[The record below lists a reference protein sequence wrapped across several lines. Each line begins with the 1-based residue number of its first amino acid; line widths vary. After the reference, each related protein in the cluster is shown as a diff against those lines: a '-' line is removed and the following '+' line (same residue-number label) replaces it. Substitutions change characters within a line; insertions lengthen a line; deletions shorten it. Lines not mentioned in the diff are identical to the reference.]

1 MAYILLSIVLFS
13 FNNILWKKNLQH
25 TTILFLVSYRSSI
38 TALLSLGIAF
48 YLESFKSITPI
59 QLLHISIGSIFGVIG
74 LLSMLSV
81 IKKASLHWLGVYNLL
96 GILFTTLYLLVIEK
110 IEFKYSIIGVFF
122 IILGFILYII
132 SAKNKSIKMKINQHI
147 LMLMMTISFSVSS
160 IIHWKNLS
168 IEIPTIV
175 ILSNQELIV
184 FITSFLL
191 GIFCK
196 REDFKISY
204 YRNYFS
210 KIIFMAIIIF
220 FALLC
225 SFLGLKQTD
234 PFLSSLLFLASPL
247 TTIVL
252 NIIFFKEHL
261 SKQNLIA
268 LLFMI
273 TGAFIL
279 HYISF

>member
-1 MAYILLSIVLFS
+1 MAYILLSIILFS

-38 TALLSLGIAF
+38 TALLSLAIAF
-48 YLESFKSITPI
+48 YLECFNNITLI
-59 QLLHISIGSIFGVIG
+59 QLLYVSIGSFFGVIG
-74 LLSMLSV
+74 LLCMLKV

-96 GILFTTLYLLVIEK
+96 GILFTTLYLLLIEK
-110 IEFKYSIIGVFF
+110 LEFKYSIIGVFF
-122 IILGFILYII
+122 VLIGFIFYIK
-132 SAKNKSIKMKINQHI
+132 STRDKSIKMKLNQHI
-147 LMLMMTISFSVSS
+147 LMLIMIISFSVSS
-160 IIHWKNLS
+160 IIHWKNL
-168 IEIPTIV
+168 ITEIPTLI

-184 FITSFLL
+184 FIISFLL
-191 GIFCK
+191 GIIYK
-196 REDFKISY
+196 GEDFKIYY

-220 FALLC
+220 FALFC

-261 SKQNLIA
+261 SKQNLFA
-268 LLFMI
+268 LLLMSI
-273 TGAFIL
+273 GAFIL
-279 HYISF
+279 HQIAN

>member
-1 MAYILLSIVLFS
+1 MTYILLSIVLFS

-25 TTILFLVSYRSSI
+25 TTILFLVSYRASI

-48 YLESFKSITPI
+48 YLEYFKSITPI
-59 QLLHISIGSIFGVIG
+59 QFLHVSIGSIFGVIG

-122 IILGFILYII
+122 IIIGFIFYIL
-132 SAKNKSIKMKINQHI
+132 STKNKSIKMKISQHI
-147 LMLMMTISFSVSS
+147 LLLLMTISFSCSS

-168 IEIPTIV
+168 LEIPTLV

-191 GIFCK
+191 GILCK
-196 REDFKISY
+196 REDFNISY

-261 SKQNLIA
+261 SKQNLLA
-268 LLFMI
+268 LLLMI

-279 HYISF
+279 HYISI

>member
-1 MAYILLSIVLFS
+1 MAYILLSILLFS

-168 IEIPTIV
+168 IEIPTLV

-191 GIFCK
+191 GISCK
-196 REDFKISY
+196 REYFKISY

>member
-1 MAYILLSIVLFS
+1 MAFILLSIVLFS
-13 FNNILWKKNLQH
+13 FNNIVWKKNLQH
-25 TTILFLVSYRSSI
+25 TTILFLVSYRASI
-38 TALLSLGIAF
+38 TALLSLAIAF
-48 YLESFKSITPI
+48 YFEYFKNITTI
-59 QLLHISIGSIFGVIG
+59 QLLHVSIGSIFGVVG
-74 LLSMLSV
+74 LLCMLTV
-81 IKKASLHWLGVYNLL
+81 IKKASLQWLGVYNLL
-96 GILFTTLYLLVIEK
+96 GILFTTLYLLLIEK
-110 IEFKYSIIGVFF
+110 LEFKYSIIGVLFV
-122 IILGFILYII
+122 IIGFIFYIQ
-132 SAKNKSIKMKINQHI
+132 STKNKSIKMKLNQHI
-147 LMLMMTISFSVSS
+147 LMLIMTISFSVSS

-168 IEIPTIV
+168 LEIPTFV

-191 GIFCK
+191 GILYK
-196 REDFKISY
+196 KEDFKICY

-234 PFLSSLLFLASPL
+234 PFLSSLLFLSSPL

-261 SKQNLIA
+261 SKQNLFA
-268 LLFMI
+268 LLLMS

-279 HYISF
+279 HHIAN

>member
-1 MAYILLSIVLFS
+1 
-13 FNNILWKKNLQH
+13 
-25 TTILFLVSYRSSI
+25 
-38 TALLSLGIAF
+38 
-48 YLESFKSITPI
+48 
-59 QLLHISIGSIFGVIG
+59 
-74 LLSMLSV
+74 MLSV

-168 IEIPTIV
+168 IEIPTLV

-191 GIFCK
+191 GISCK
-196 REDFKISY
+196 REYFKISY